1 MKQSLTSSRVAALG
15 SMLLLTI
22 VAIGFDVVQTSRV
35 RDQYRREVLQNLGT
49 MRTSMTSILNEPVN
63 MATSVALA
71 IAAQDQLTPTE
82 FQTLVAGFIKP
93 YRDVIG
99 LDLFD
104 GLSQQQSYRRAENLD
119 LPSITKIPDQPTVIP
134 IAKPDGDGYWLQIVA
149 PVKVDPATATRA
161 VMLVADLQLVID
173 RSKFAQNFAN
183 FDYLLQDPQNSKT
196 RELPL
201 IGQADVFTR
210 RPVSG
215 DVQFSN
221 QVWQLSAIPKS
232 GWDIVP
238 ESRSLTRFLSLLLT
252 IGSGGMVWLV
262 LEMPRWQRNAIR
274 QAVTDLERREQ
285 HYRSI
290 VEKANTIIIRL
301 SETGTIELFNQCA
314 HNIFGLD
321 AQTVIGQ
328 DIAAVLMVPERAYL
342 LKESLRNSLRNGYDD
357 REIDCVRGSGKT
369 VWIAW
374 SFKALHDREGQIIG
388 VIATGLDVTQRRQRE
403 QELQSSEAQLNSLI
417 QAMNDAIF
425 VIDRSGTYRQVATTR
440 TSLVDNPEELIGKT
454 VVEVLGDDFGAH
466 VLSRLQTCIDQNQ
479 TLEFEYSVTV
489 NNQDRWLD
497 AMASPLGDDL
507 AVLVVR
513 DVSQRHSAEDELRQ
527 AKAEL
532 EARVAARAGEIH
544 DANKNLQREVVERM
558 QIEDALRQSEER
570 ERDKATQLES
580 TIQELKRTQA
590 QLIQTEKMSSLGQL
604 AAGMAHEIN
613 NPVNFIHG
621 NIRPIR
627 DYTRDLLELIELFH
641 QEYPEPTDAIED
653 LIDEI
658 DFEFLRED
666 LNKALD
672 SMQSGTERIRS
683 IIKSLQNFARLDE
696 TGMKRVDLLEGLNSS
711 LAMLRSRFK
720 SNSKRPQIE
729 IVSELNKLPPVM
741 CYPSQINQVVI
752 NLIDNAIDAID
763 DRYTTQSPPPSDSPQ
778 ITIRTQAL
786 DHDLVC
792 ISIADNAAGMSP
804 EVVERIFNPFFTTKP
819 VGQGTGL
826 GLSVAYQTIHEN
838 HDGQLLCHSIVGEG
852 TEFQIVLPIVNREKD
867 HIQQSVD
874 SAPSEDPNTAKTID
888 G

>member
-1 MKQSLTSSRVAALG
+1 MKQGLTSSRVAALS

-22 VAIGFDVVQTSRV
+22 AAIGFDVVQTTRV
-35 RDQYRREVLQNLGT
+35 RDQYRREVLQDLAT
-49 MRTSMTSILNEPVN
+49 MRTSMTYILGESVN

-82 FQTLVAGFIKP
+82 FQTLIAGFIKP

-99 LDLFD
+99 LDFFD
-104 GLSQQQSYRRAENLD
+104 GLSPQQSYRRVDQLD
-119 LPSITKIPDQPTVIP
+119 LPSITEIPDRLTITP
-134 IAKPDGDGYWLQIVA
+134 IAKPDGDGYWLQIVT
-149 PVKVDPATATRA
+149 PVQAGSATATRA

-173 RSKFAQNFAN
+173 RSNFAQNFAN
-183 FDYLLQDPQNSKT
+183 FDYLLQDPQNSAT
-196 RELPL
+196 RDLPL
-201 IGQADVFTR
+201 IGQAEVFNQ

-215 DVQFSN
+215 DVKFGN
-221 QVWQLSAIPKS
+221 QIWQLSAVPKS

-238 ESRSLTRFLSLLLT
+238 EFRSLTRFLSVLLI
-252 IGSGGMVWLV
+252 IGTGGMVWLV
-262 LEMPRWQRNAIR
+262 LEMPRWQQTAIQR
-274 QAVTDLERREQ
+274 SVADLERREQ

-301 SETGTIELFNQCA
+301 SETGTIELLNQCA
-314 HNIFGLD
+314 HNVFGLD
-321 AQTVIGQ
+321 AQTAIGQ
-328 DIAAVLMVPERAYL
+328 DMASVLIAPDRAYL

-357 REIDCVRGSGKT
+357 REIDCVRGSGET
-369 VWIAW
+369 AWIDW
-374 SFKALHDREGQIIG
+374 SFKALYDRDGQTVG

-403 QELQSSEAQLNSLI
+403 QALQSSEAQLKRLI

-425 VIDRSGTYRQVATTR
+425 VLDRAGTYKQVATTR
-440 TSLVDNPEELIGKT
+440 TSLVDDPEELIGKT
-454 VVEVLGDDFGAH
+454 VIEVLGDEFGVH
-466 VLSRLQTCIDQNQ
+466 VLSRLQACIDHNQ
-479 TLEFEYSVTV
+479 TLEFEYSVTIDQQ
-489 NNQDRWLD
+489 NRWLD
-497 AMASPLGDDL
+497 AMASPLGDGL

-570 ERDKATQLES
+570 EREKATQLET

-627 DYTRDLLELIELFH
+627 DYTNDLLELIELFH
-641 QEYPEPTDAIED
+641 QEYPDSTDAIED
-653 LIDEI
+653 FIDEI

-696 TGMKRVDLLEGLNSS
+696 TGMKRADLLEGLNSS

-720 SNSKRPQIE
+720 GNSKRPPIDV
-729 IVSELNKLPPVM
+729 VSELNKLPPVM
-741 CYPSQINQVVI
+741 CYPSQINQVII
-752 NLIDNAIDAID
+752 NVLDNAIDAIEE
-763 DRYTTQSPPPSDSPQ
+763 RYSDSTLTPSEPPQ
-778 ITIRTQAL
+778 ITIHTQTL
-786 DHDLVC
+786 DDDRVC
-792 ISIADNAAGMSP
+792 ISIADNANGMPP
-804 EVVERIFNPFFTTKP
+804 EMVERIFNPFFTTKP

-838 HDGQLLCHSIVGEG
+838 HDGQLLCQSIVGQG
-852 TEFQIVLPIVNREKD
+852 TEFQIVLPIVNREKT
-867 HIQQSVD
+867 HIQQSIE
-874 SAPSEDPNTAKTID
+874 SAPNPVKTSEK
-888 G
+888 